1 MNVLI
6 NWLEEMSF
14 KLYDMVYTGEDAFC
28 FVTFVYFALPGDKLK
43 KTNVYSV

>member
-14 KLYDMVYTGEDAFC
+14 KLYDTIYTGEDVFC
-28 FVTFVYFALPGDKLK
+28 FVTFVYFALLGDSYFM
-43 KTNVYSV
+43 NVYSV